1 MEGLNEENE
10 INEEEEEEE
19 EKKKK
24 KRNKKHRHKKR
35 KNSASE
41 SDDEEKKIE
50 EKKNQLLLK
59 DLIADNFVLL
69 HLIGQGAFG
78 QIYISYN
85 MRDNIAVSIKKEIK
99 KPQKIP
105 QLKIESKVYQAL
117 LNINADDISG
127 AKPFNQDEVQGVP
140 KFYGVGELPDSYYLI
155 MDFLGPNL
163 LELFEYCGCHKF
175 TISTVSL
182 LALQILNRI
191 ENLHKHYYLHRDIKP
206 ENFLIGMKEKA
217 NIIYLID
224 FGLSKRYKNPKT
236 HQHIPYR
243 EGRSLTGTAR
253 YVSIN
258 THLGI
263 EQSRRDDL
271 ESIGY
276 LLVYFLKGVLPWQ
289 GLKNGNRYTR
299 IMEKKLQIP
308 TEILCYGLPEEF
320 IFYLNYCK
328 SLRFEDRPDY
338 DYLRGLFIK
347 LLGTCNVV
355 YGLTKEML
363 KFDWCF
369 EDPMT
374 SIWQVFNK
382 KKQGGGGSNLNSS
395 FGKEKEKS
403 DDVNDEKEKKQ
414 NLSNKKNQGVPL
426 LKKQLSNIDEVND
439 LLTNENNPNYERSDS
454 SESGSDDSK
463 NKEKKKEIVDK
474 NLIKE
479 ESESKIVSES
489 EETVRESFQPVPQDL
504 EPAKLND
511 ELKNVFFT
519 QGQSERIDTYLSHL
533 MEPPKS
539 IVEVE
544 ENKNNKSNSNIDLLK
559 FQNQKKEDNEMLN
572 DISNNTIKIN
582 EIYKYEGNNNNENIN
597 NNENNYKNQN
607 IYNNENINNNKNNNK
622 GNISINS
629 SLNNGDNNNEN
640 HINNIEDNNIKENS
654 NINNEKEL
662 IDSSN
667 KSKSNIIEKK
677 GEKKNNSNEDS
688 GKNQKTKEK
697 INLSKMAIENAQ
709 NDESGRLKVSLRN
722 SKYYSQ
728 TMENKVHELKNKDN
742 YLNFKEIEIND
753 SNKEEYNKKYNN
765 EKNKEKKNN
774 QDNEIPNINKNSE
787 SNKNSLNNI
796 DNENNENY
804 IVNDNIKIVN
814 SINENEEEN
823 YQEEKKIEEEKN
835 KNLIKEETSQK
846 MKDLE
851 VKNTLNTIE
860 EKPNKSIKDRIS
872 KIPKREDT
880 NFISFKTTKNRETK
894 EKENKSFGTNYQQET
909 PDGIETPGG
918 PTPGYRFPSMKV
930 SKQELVKISTEPV
943 ANYYTIIKDLG
954 HGSYGQVKKVKHKK
968 LNEIRAMKITN
979 KKSASSKYEIEI
991 LRKISHPNITNIFE
1005 IFADSKK
1012 YYVIMEFLEG
1022 GELFDAITSIG
1033 SFTEESACQIMKQ
1046 LLSAIYYLH
1055 SNNIVHR
1062 DLKPE
1067 NIMLLQK
1074 PENGN
1079 YHIKLI
1085 DFGTAKIFKP
1095 GKKMNK
1101 FIGTSYYIAPEV
1113 LKERYDEKCDVWS
1126 CGIILYILLC
1136 GYPPFNGNSNV
1147 EIFHAIQN
1155 QNPLFAGEEWDDI
1168 TNEAKEL
1175 IKLMLRKNPNERWNS
1190 EQCLKHKWFR
1200 ILEDT
1205 EKNKTIQRNFKQ
1217 IQMNAINHMAQF
1229 VKENRFKQA
1238 VLQFISIQFN
1248 IQREEGDLRELF
1260 KSMDISGTGQITK
1273 DEFCN
1278 KLIELYG
1285 ENDGKN
1291 IATNIF
1297 NNLDLDGSGKISYD
1311 EFLSAMISSKKFVTE
1326 ERLEKAFK
1334 MFDKDNSG
1342 KLSVNEI
1349 KAVFG
1354 GTEEQWKNVINEI
1367 DLNNDGEVDFAEFK
1381 IMMENMDKN
1390 KIIEKKKK
1398 TDTFKTIKS
1407 KMSEE

>member
-1 MEGLNEENE
+1 MEGATPSNHEENE
-10 INEEEEEEE
+10 INEEEDEEEDR
-19 EKKKK
+19 K
-24 KRNKKHRHKKR
+24 KRKKHKKHRHKK
-35 KNSASE
+35 KKGSE
-41 SDDEEKKIE
+41 SDSDDEQQKKE

-59 DLIADNFVLL
+59 DLIAENFVLL

-99 KPQKIP
+99 KAQKVP
-105 QLKIESKVYQAL
+105 QLKTESKVYQAL

-140 KFYGVGELPDSYYLI
+140 KFYGVGELQDSYYLI

-175 TISTVSL
+175 TISTVCL

-206 ENFLIGMKEKA
+206 ENFLIGMQEKA

-276 LLVYFLKGVLPWQ
+276 VLVYFLKGVLPWQ

-308 TEILCYGLPEEF
+308 TEILCYGLPEEL

-347 LLGTCNVV
+347 LLGTCNVI

-369 EDPMT
+369 EDPLT
-374 SIWQVFNK
+374 SIWQIYNK
-382 KKQGGGGSNLNSS
+382 KKQGGGGGGSNLNSS

-403 DDVNDEKEKKQ
+403 DDVNDEKEKVPNVIK
-414 NLSNKKNQGVPL
+414 KKNPGVSL

-439 LLTNENNPNYERSDS
+439 LITNENNPNYERSDT
-454 SESGSDDSK
+454 SESGSDNSK
-463 NKEKKKEIVDK
+463 NKDKKKEIIDK

-479 ESESKIVSES
+479 ESESKIASES

-504 EPAKLND
+504 EAGKLNE
-511 ELKNVFFT
+511 ELKTVFFT
-519 QGQSERIDTYLSHL
+519 QAQSEKIDTYITQL
-533 MEPPKS
+533 MEPQKS
-539 IVEVE
+539 NAEAGLKE
-544 ENKNNKSNSNIDLLK
+544 KPKNNEDLLK
-559 FQNQKKEDNEMLN
+559 FESEKKEEN
-572 DISNNTIKIN
+572 DINVTENDVLNNKANNDNIIN
-582 EIYKYEGNNNNENIN
+582 QDKNIN
-597 NNENNYKNQN
+597 NNSINIKNDSNNS
-607 IYNNENINNNKNNNK
+607 NNKN
-622 GNISINS
+622 
-629 SLNNGDNNNEN
+629 
-640 HINNIEDNNIKENS
+640 
-654 NINNEKEL
+654 L
-662 IDSSN
+662 IDSSS
-667 KSKSNIIEKK
+667 KSKEHIEKQI
-677 GEKKNNSNEDS
+677 NNSTEEDN
-688 GKNQKTKEK
+688 GKNEQKKEE
-697 INLSKMAIENAQ
+697 IQLSKMDIQNAT
-709 NDESGRLKVSLRN
+709 NEEMGRMKVSLRN
-722 SKYYSQ
+722 SKNYSLE
-728 TMENKVHELKNKDN
+728 MENKVKDLKNN
-742 YLNFKEIEIND
+742 ESYLQFNQIEQEMKGEDIKNSEEKRDIEMKNENNNMENNKNNNIINENVIKE
-753 SNKEEYNKKYNN
+753 KEEEEEENI
-765 EKNKEKKNN
+765 KNDKEN
-774 QDNEIPNINKNSE
+774 DINKNE
-787 SNKNSLNNI
+787 SPKNKNSFDKDGTGQNQ
-796 DNENNENY
+796 
-804 IVNDNIKIVN
+804 
-814 SINENEEEN
+814 IN
-823 YQEEKKIEEEKN
+823 KIE
-835 KNLIKEETSQK
+835 
-846 MKDLE
+846 D
-851 VKNTLNTIE
+851 NTLKSIE
-860 EKPNKSIKDRIS
+860 EKPKPVPNKSIREQVARKS
-872 KIPKREDT
+872 VKREDT
-880 NFISFKTTKNRETK
+880 SFVNFKTTKNKGNENKKK
-894 EKENKSFGTNYQQET
+894 EKEKDKKSFGTNYLQ
-909 PDGIETPGG
+909 ETPGG
-918 PTPGYRFPSMKV
+918 ETPGNTPNGLFQMKV
-930 SKQELVKISTEPV
+930 SKEELIKISTEPV

-968 LNEIRAMKITN
+968 LGEIRAMKITN
-979 KKSASSKYEIEI
+979 KKSTSSKYEIEI
-991 LRKISHPNITNIFE
+991 LRKISHPNITNVFE

-1033 SFTEESACQIMKQ
+1033 SFTEESACQVMKQ

-1113 LKERYDEKCDVWS
+1113 LKEKYDEKCDVWS

-1136 GYPPFNGNSNV
+1136 GYPPFNGNTNV

-1168 TNEAKEL
+1168 TSEAKEL
-1175 IKLMLRKNPNERWNS
+1175 IKLMLRKNPNERWNA
-1190 EQCLKHKWFR
+1190 EECLKHRWFKM
-1200 ILEDT
+1200 LDDA
-1205 EKNKTIQRNFKQ
+1205 EKNKNSQKNFKQ
-1217 IQMNAINHMAQF
+1217 IQINAISHMAQF
-1229 VKENRFKQA
+1229 VNENRFKQA
-1238 VLQFISIQFN
+1238 VLQFISTQFN
-1248 IQREEGDLRELF
+1248 IQKEEGDLRELF
-1260 KSMDISGTGQITK
+1260 KSMDISGTGQLTK

-1278 KLIELYG
+1278 KLMELYG

-1291 IATNIF
+1291 IASNIF

-1311 EFLSAMISSKKFVTE
+1311 EFLSAMISSKKVVTE

-1342 KLSVNEI
+1342 KLSVKEI
-1349 KAVFG
+1349 KTVFG
-1354 GTEEQWKNVINEI
+1354 GTEEQWKNVINEV

-1381 IMMENMDKN
+1381 IMMENMENN

-1398 TDTFKTIKS
+1398 TETVNTFISKDKS
-1407 KMSEE
+1407 DD

>member
-1 MEGLNEENE
+1 
-10 INEEEEEEE
+10 
-19 EKKKK
+19 
-24 KRNKKHRHKKR
+24 
-35 KNSASE
+35 
-41 SDDEEKKIE
+41 
-50 EKKNQLLLK
+50 
-59 DLIADNFVLL
+59 
-69 HLIGQGAFG
+69 
-78 QIYISYN
+78 

-99 KPQKIP
+99 KAQKVP
-105 QLKIESKVYQAL
+105 QLKTESKVYQAL

-140 KFYGVGELPDSYYLI
+140 KFYGVGELQDSYYLI

-163 LELFEYCGCHKF
+163 LELFEYCACHKF
-175 TISTVSL
+175 TISTVCL

-191 ENLHKHYYLHRDIKP
+191 ENIHKHYYIHRDIKP
-206 ENFLIGMKEKA
+206 ENFLIGMQEKA

-236 HQHIPYR
+236 HQHSPYR

-276 LLVYFLKGVLPWQ
+276 VFVYFLKGVLPWQ
-289 GLKNGNRYTR
+289 GLKTGNRYTR

-308 TEILCYGLPEEF
+308 TEILCYGLPEEL

-347 LLGTCNVV
+347 LLGTCNVI

-369 EDPMT
+369 EDPLT
-374 SIWQVFNK
+374 SIWQIYNK
-382 KKQGGGGSNLNSS
+382 KKQGGGAGGGSNLNSS

-403 DDVNDEKEKKQ
+403 DDGNEEKEKPPNVIK
-414 NLSNKKNQGVPL
+414 KKNPGVAL

-439 LLTNENNPNYERSDS
+439 LITNENNPNYERSDS
-454 SESGSDDSK
+454 SESGSEVSK
-463 NKEKKKEIVDK
+463 NKEKKKEIEEK

-479 ESESKIVSES
+479 ESESKVVSES
-489 EETVRESFQPVPQDL
+489 EETIRESFQPVPEDL
-504 EPAKLND
+504 EANKLND
-511 ELKNVFFT
+511 QLKSVFFS
-519 QGQSERIDTYLSHL
+519 QGQSERIDTYISQL
-533 MEPPKS
+533 MEPQKS
-539 IVEVE
+539 VDRSGY
-544 ENKNNKSNSNIDLLK
+544 NKNNSINNNLSNNKNIDLLK
-559 FQNQKKEDNEMLN
+559 FETENKEE
-572 DISNNTIKIN
+572 
-582 EIYKYEGNNNNENIN
+582 NNNNENEKINDTLNITEN
-597 NNENNYKNQN
+597 NNENANNNGINNDNKELIDDSDKSRKEQNGEKRNFNTYSNKSGTSQKRKDELKKSEKGIESAKNEGSERLKVALRNSKNITQEMENKVNEMKNKDNHLDFNSVEVKDQIQGDIIENSKEEIKSNKDKKSNHSKIQN
-607 IYNNENINNNKNNNK
+607 NNENI
-622 GNISINS
+622 I
-629 SLNNGDNNNEN
+629 
-640 HINNIEDNNIKENS
+640 
-654 NINNEKEL
+654 EKEE
-662 IDSSN
+662 
-667 KSKSNIIEKK
+667 KKEIIE
-677 GEKKNNSNEDS
+677 NE
-688 GKNQKTKEK
+688 
-697 INLSKMAIENAQ
+697 
-709 NDESGRLKVSLRN
+709 
-722 SKYYSQ
+722 
-728 TMENKVHELKNKDN
+728 
-742 YLNFKEIEIND
+742 
-753 SNKEEYNKKYNN
+753 NKEE
-765 EKNKEKKNN
+765 EKKEEPK
-774 QDNEIPNINKNSE
+774 NEII
-787 SNKNSLNNI
+787 
-796 DNENNENY
+796 
-804 IVNDNIKIVN
+804 
-814 SINENEEEN
+814 
-823 YQEEKKIEEEKN
+823 EEKQIENKIIEE
-835 KNLIKEETSQK
+835 
-846 MKDLE
+846 
-851 VKNTLNTIE
+851 NTIE
-860 EKPNKSIKDRIS
+860 EKLRQQNKDK
-872 KIPKREDT
+872 KEDEAY
-880 NFISFKTTKNRETK
+880 ISFKTTKNRDRIKNIEKDKDTK
-894 EKENKSFGTNYQQET
+894 SYGTNYLH
-909 PDGIETPGG
+909 ETPGG
-918 PTPGYRFPSMKV
+918 ETPTGLTPGMNFQMKV
-930 SKQELVKISTEPV
+930 SKEEIIKISTEPV

-979 KKSASSKYEIEI
+979 KKSNSSKYEIEI

-1033 SFTEESACQIMKQ
+1033 SFTEESACQVMKQ
-1046 LLSAIYYLH
+1046 LLSAINYLH

-1113 LKERYDEKCDVWS
+1113 LKEKYDEKCDVWS

-1136 GYPPFNGNSNV
+1136 GYPPFNGNTNV

-1175 IKLMLRKNPNERWNS
+1175 IKLMLRKNPNERWNAY
-1190 EQCLKHKWFR
+1190 QCLKHKWFK
-1200 ILEDT
+1200 ILEES
-1205 EKNKTIQRNFKQ
+1205 EKNKNASRNFKQ

-1229 VKENRFKQA
+1229 VNENRFKQA
-1238 VLQFISIQFN
+1238 VLQFISTQFN
-1248 IQREEGDLRELF
+1248 LQKEEGDLRELF
-1260 KSMDISGTGQITK
+1260 KSMDISGTGQLSK
-1273 DEFCN
+1273 DAFCN

-1291 IATNIF
+1291 IASSIF
-1297 NNLDLDGSGKISYD
+1297 NNLDLDGSGQISYD
-1311 EFLSAMISSKKFVTE
+1311 EFLSAMINSKKVVTE

-1342 KLSVNEI
+1342 KLSVKEI

-1398 TDTFKTIKS
+1398 TETFKTIKS

>member
-1 MEGLNEENE
+1 MEGAPSNHEENE
-10 INEEEEEEE
+10 INEEEEEER
-19 EKKKK
+19 KK
-24 KRNKKHRHKKR
+24 KRKKKHRKKKN
-35 KNSASE
+35 KNSESE
-41 SDDEEKKIE
+41 SEDEQQKKE

-59 DLIADNFVLL
+59 DLIAENFVLL

-99 KPQKIP
+99 KAQKIP
-105 QLKIESKVYQAL
+105 QLKTESKVYQAL

-140 KFYGVGELPDSYYLI
+140 KFYGVGELQDSYYLI

-175 TISTVSL
+175 TISTVCL

-191 ENLHKHYYLHRDIKP
+191 ENIHKHYYLHRDIKP
-206 ENFLIGMKEKA
+206 ENFLIGMEQKA

-276 LLVYFLKGVLPWQ
+276 VLVYFLKGVLPWQ

-308 TEILCYGLPEEF
+308 TEILCYGLPEEL

-374 SIWQVFNK
+374 SIWQIYNK
-382 KKQGGGGSNLNSS
+382 KKQGPGGGGGSNLNSS

-403 DDVNDEKEKKQ
+403 DDANEEAEKAP
-414 NLSNKKNQGVPL
+414 NLIKKKNPGVSL

-439 LLTNENNPNYERSDS
+439 LITNENNPNYERSDS

-463 NKEKKKEIVDK
+463 NKSKKKEIVDK

-479 ESESKIVSES
+479 ESESKIASES

-504 EPAKLND
+504 EAGKLND
-511 ELKNVFFT
+511 QLKNVFFT
-519 QGQSERIDTYLSHL
+519 QAQSERIDTYITQL

-539 IVEVE
+539 IVDAEKE
-544 ENKNNKSNSNIDLLK
+544 KGNKNIDLLK
-559 FQNQKKEDNEMLN
+559 FETDKNEENDVNVTENDALN
-572 DISNNTIKIN
+572 N
-582 EIYKYEGNNNNENIN
+582 NIN
-597 NNENNYKNQN
+597 NNADKDNVNNVDENAHNGS
-607 IYNNENINNNKNNNK
+607 NNVN
-622 GNISINS
+622 
-629 SLNNGDNNNEN
+629 
-640 HINNIEDNNIKENS
+640 
-654 NINNEKEL
+654 
-662 IDSSN
+662 
-667 KSKSNIIEKK
+667 
-677 GEKKNNSNEDS
+677 NNSNS
-688 GKNQKTKEK
+688 
-697 INLSKMAIENAQ
+697 S
-709 NDESGRLKVSLRN
+709 
-722 SKYYSQ
+722 
-728 TMENKVHELKNKDN
+728 
-742 YLNFKEIEIND
+742 
-753 SNKEEYNKKYNN
+753 
-765 EKNKEKKNN
+765 
-774 QDNEIPNINKNSE
+774 
-787 SNKNSLNNI
+787 
-796 DNENNENY
+796 
-804 IVNDNIKIVN
+804 
-814 SINENEEEN
+814 
-823 YQEEKKIEEEKN
+823 KN
-835 KNLIKEETSQK
+835 KNLIDSSSKSKEQNGAKPNNNSSEESAKNQPKKNEAELYDMGIEKAKNEETGRLMVSIRNSKNYETEMVNRVNELKNNNYLKFKQLDDNLQVEVKKKLEENNHVENNANDNNINNENNLNNENNAIHEDKKEDKKEEDNFNDNNLKKKESI
-846 MKDLE
+846 KD
-851 VKNTLNTIE
+851 KNGTGQNLNNKTEENTINTIE
-860 EKPNKSIKDRIS
+860 EKPKVEQNKSIKDRIPKKS
-872 KIPKREDT
+872 VKREDT
-880 NFISFKTTKNRETK
+880 SYVSYKTTKNKEKKDNKDK
-894 EKENKSFGTNYQQET
+894 EKEKKSFGTNYLH
-909 PDGIETPGG
+909 ETPGG
-918 PTPGYRFPSMKV
+918 ETPSGNSPGGLYQMKV
-930 SKQELVKISTEPV
+930 SKEEIIKISTEPV
-943 ANYYTIIKDLG
+943 ANYYTILKDLG

-968 LNEIRAMKITN
+968 LGEIRAMKITN
-979 KKSASSKYEIEI
+979 KKSTSSKYEIEI

-1033 SFTEESACQIMKQ
+1033 SFTEESACQVMKQ
-1046 LLSAIYYLH
+1046 LLSAIFYLH

-1113 LKERYDEKCDVWS
+1113 LNEKYDEKCDVWS

-1136 GYPPFNGNSNV
+1136 GYPPFNGNTNV
-1147 EIFHAIQN
+1147 EIFHAIKS
-1155 QNPLFAGEEWDDI
+1155 QNPIFAGEEWEDI

-1175 IKLMLRKNPNERWNS
+1175 IKLMLRKNPNERWDAA
-1190 EQCLKHKWFR
+1190 QCLKHRWFKM
-1200 ILEDT
+1200 LDDA
-1205 EKNKTIQRNFKQ
+1205 EKNKNAQTNFKQ
-1217 IQMNAINHMAQF
+1217 IQINAISHMAQF
-1229 VKENRFKQA
+1229 VNENRFKQA
-1238 VLQFISIQFN
+1238 VLQFISTQFN
-1248 IQREEGDLRELF
+1248 IQKEEGDLRELF
-1260 KSMDISGTGQITK
+1260 KSMDISGTGQLTK

-1278 KLIELYG
+1278 KLMELYG

-1291 IATNIF
+1291 IASNIF

-1311 EFLSAMISSKKFVTE
+1311 EFLSAMISSKKVVTE

-1342 KLSVNEI
+1342 KLSVKEI
-1349 KAVFG
+1349 KTVFG
-1354 GTEEQWKNVINEI
+1354 GSEDQWKNVINEI

-1381 IMMENMDKN
+1381 IMMDNMDKN
-1390 KIIEKKKK
+1390 NIIEKKKK
-1398 TDTFKTIKS
+1398 TDTMRSREKS
-1407 KMSEE
+1407 ED

>member
-1 MEGLNEENE
+1 MEGSTPSNHEENE
-10 INEEEEEEE
+10 INEEEEEEKRKR
-19 EKKKK
+19 KKK
-24 KRNKKHRHKKR
+24 KKHRHKKD
-35 KNSASE
+35 KNSE
-41 SDDEEKKIE
+41 SDSDDEQQKKE

-59 DLIADNFVLL
+59 DLIAEHFVLL

-99 KPQKIP
+99 KAQKVP
-105 QLKIESKVYQAL
+105 QLKTESKVYQAL
-117 LNINADDISG
+117 LNINSEDVSG
-127 AKPFNQDEVQGVP
+127 AKQFNQDDVQGVP
-140 KFYGVGELPDSYYLI
+140 KFYGVGELQDSYYLI
-155 MDFLGPNL
+155 MEFLGPNL

-175 TISTVSL
+175 TISTVCL
-182 LALQILNRI
+182 LALQMLNRI

-206 ENFLIGMKEKA
+206 ENFLIGMQEKA

-276 LLVYFLKGVLPWQ
+276 VLVYFLKGVLPWQ

-308 TEILCYGLPEEF
+308 TEILCYGLPEEI

-328 SLRFEDRPDY
+328 SLRYEDRPDY

-347 LLGTCNVV
+347 LLGTCNVI

-369 EDPMT
+369 EDPMG
-374 SIWQVFNK
+374 SIWQIYNK

-403 DDVNDEKEKKQ
+403 DDVSDEKEKAP
-414 NLSNKKNQGVPL
+414 NVIKKKKPGVSL

-439 LLTNENNPNYERSDS
+439 LITNENNPNYERSDS

-463 NKEKKKEIVDK
+463 NKDQKKEIIDK

-479 ESESKIVSES
+479 ESESKIASES

-504 EPAKLND
+504 EEGKLND
-511 ELKNVFFT
+511 QLKTIFFS
-519 QGQSERIDTYLSHL
+519 QAQSERIDTYISQL
-533 MEPPKS
+533 MEPQKTNPDVGDKD
-539 IVEVE
+539 
-544 ENKNNKSNSNIDLLK
+544 KDNSNNNGGDLLK
-559 FQNQKKEDNEMLN
+559 FETEKNEEN
-572 DISNNTIKIN
+572 DIGNNSIN
-582 EIYKYEGNNNNENIN
+582 NNQNVNNNNNESN
-597 NNENNYKNQN
+597 N
-607 IYNNENINNNKNNNK
+607 
-622 GNISINS
+622 
-629 SLNNGDNNNEN
+629 
-640 HINNIEDNNIKENS
+640 
-654 NINNEKEL
+654 KEL
-662 IDSSN
+662 IDSSG
-667 KSKSNIIEKK
+667 KSKTKVKDSN
-677 GEKKNNSNEDS
+677 S
-688 GKNQKTKEK
+688 GKNNDSKESGEK
-697 INLSKMAIENAQ
+697 SEKKKDEMSKMDIEKGSNG
-709 NDESGRLKVSLRN
+709 ESGRLKVSLRN
-722 SKYYSQ
+722 SKNVSQ
-728 TMENKVHELKNKDN
+728 EMETKVNNLKNKD
-742 YLNFKEIEIND
+742 YLKFNEIEVKDKIEEED
-753 SNKEEYNKKYNN
+753 KEQSNGEKENFQANKKTSYKSKKTNSSKKKENN
-765 EKNKEKKNN
+765 INNDEKK
-774 QDNEIPNINKNSE
+774 
-787 SNKNSLNNI
+787 
-796 DNENNENY
+796 ENNEN
-804 IVNDNIKIVN
+804 NDNNNIN
-814 SINENEEEN
+814 NENN
-823 YQEEKKIEEEKN
+823 VNEEEKN
-835 KNLIKEETSQK
+835 NEKEDNIQKGDNLNEKKDNEKNETEQK
-846 MKDLE
+846 QKNKD
-851 VKNTLNTIE
+851 NTIQSID
-860 EKPNKSIKDRIS
+860 EKPKNSNDNNNQKKV
-872 KIPKREDT
+872 KREDT
-880 NFISFKTTKNRETK
+880 SYISFKTTKN
-894 EKENKSFGTNYQQET
+894 KENKDNKESKKEKDLKSYGTNYLQET
-909 PDGIETPGG
+909 PGNETPGG
-918 PTPGYRFPSMKV
+918 TPGGNPMKV
-930 SKQELVKISTEPV
+930 SKEELIKISTEPV

-979 KKSASSKYEIEI
+979 KKSTSSKYEIEI

-1033 SFTEESACQIMKQ
+1033 SFTEESACQVMKQ
-1046 LLSAIYYLH
+1046 LLSAIFYLH

-1079 YHIKLI
+1079 YHIKII

-1113 LKERYDEKCDVWS
+1113 LKEKYDEKCDVWS

-1136 GYPPFNGNSNV
+1136 GYPPFNGNTNV

-1175 IKLMLRKNPNERWNS
+1175 IKLMLRKNPNERWDAA
-1190 EQCLKHKWFR
+1190 QCLKHKWFK
-1200 ILEDT
+1200 ILEDS
-1205 EKNKTIQRNFKQ
+1205 EKSKNAQKNFKQ
-1217 IQMNAINHMAQF
+1217 IQINAINHMAQF
-1229 VKENRFKQA
+1229 VNENRFKQA
-1238 VLQFISIQFN
+1238 VLQFISTQFN
-1248 IQREEGDLRELF
+1248 IQKEEGDLRELF
-1260 KSMDISGTGQITK
+1260 KSMDISGTGQLSK

-1278 KLIELYG
+1278 KLMELYG

-1291 IATNIF
+1291 IASNIF

-1311 EFLSAMISSKKFVTE
+1311 EFLSAMISSKKVVTE

-1334 MFDKDNSG
+1334 LFDKDNSG
-1342 KLSVNEI
+1342 KLSVKEI

-1390 KIIEKKKK
+1390 KIIEKKRK
-1398 TDTFKTIKS
+1398 TETGNTFKS
-1407 KMSEE
+1407 KEVSED